1 MNQSSEKYNFIFRP
15 KIINYTIFLFF
26 CSYFIIGINI
36 YKDYG
41 ISIDEPFHRTS
52 GFYWYLHIIDN
63 FFYNFTNIE
72 LLKNSYNRMEWSQ
85 AFTQGLFLEY
95 GPFFDLL
102 AAFIEDILNLKNS
115 HDIYHLKH
123 FLNFFVF
130 YISSIVFFY
139 LIKNRF
145 KSNILG
151 FIAVL
156 FYISSPRIFAG
167 SFYNCKDIIFMS
179 FIVFSLFFGLK
190 ILKSFKIKNI
200 ILFALFAALATSVRS
215 MGIFTVL
222 LVLSFLVIENLEQKK
237 QSVRKNI
244 YIFLIFCLY
253 LFFTYLFWPYLWFD
267 PINNF
272 ITSLKSFAHFN
283 QLEMSIFYL
292 GDFVK
297 INNLPWH
304 YSFVWIG
311 ASSPIIYSILFLF
324 GSYRIFL
331 SFFTNLDKFWK
342 NLNEKLDLVILAFFF
357 GPIVAVIIFNSTLY
371 NGWRHL
377 YFIYPAL
384 IYISIFSLNYFLSLK
399 FNRFYLNGMFIII
412 FLSIFINIS
421 NIIKLHPFQ
430 NIYFNI
436 LFEKKANT
444 LFEIDYWGLGNAH
457 SIIKILD
464 TVNESENVIIG
475 TASFTPLNYSKYI
488 INHKR
493 IKNVTL
499 PGTDKI
505 NSDYIFTNYVY
516 EGNPKYKK
524 KYFIPKNYEKFY
536 TLKKGNIIINEIYK
550 KRISN

>member
-1 MNQSSEKYNFIFRP
+1 MNQSGEKYNFIFKP

-52 GFYWYLHIIDN
+52 GFYWYLQIIDN
-63 FFYNFTNIE
+63 FFYNFPNIE
-72 LLKNSYNRMEWSQ
+72 HLRNSYNKMEWSQ
-85 AFTQGLFLEY
+85 DFTQGVFHEY
-95 GPFFDLL
+95 GVFFDLF
-102 AAFIEDILNLKNS
+102 ATFIENILNLKNF

-130 YISSIVFFY
+130 YISSVVFFY

-156 FYISSPRIFAG
+156 FYISSPRIFAE

-200 ILFALFAALATSVRS
+200 ILFALFSALATSIRS
-215 MGIFTVL
+215 MGVFTVL
-222 LVLSFLVIENLEQKK
+222 LVLSFLIIENLEQKK
-237 QSVRKNI
+237 SVKKNI
-244 YIFLIFCLY
+244 YILLIFCLY

-311 ASSPIIYSILFLF
+311 VSNPIIYSILFLF
-324 GSYRIFL
+324 GSYKIFL

-357 GPIVAVIIFNSTLY
+357 APLVAVIIFNSTLY

-384 IYISIFSLNYFLSLK
+384 IYISIFSLNYFLSFK
-399 FNRFYLNGMFIII
+399 FNRFYINGIFIII

-430 NIYFNI
+430 NIYFNL

-444 LFEIDYWGLGNAH
+444 LFDIDYWGLGNAH

-464 TVNESENVIIG
+464 TINESENVSMG

-493 IKNVTL
+493 IKNISF
-499 PGTDKI
+499 PGTNSI

-524 KYFIPKNYEKFY
+524 KYLIPKNYKKFY
-536 TLKKGNIIINEIYK
+536 TLKKGNIVINEIYK